1 MREQMISKREDLAEK
16 IYALS
21 TLQQNFVIERLKTL
35 HLNSLQS
42 RSLNFVAMYP
52 GTMQRELANYLGKQQ
67 ATVTNILK
75 VLEEKKLIYRRIPKN
90 NERQKN
96 IYLTPEG
103 EQMVEKVQ
111 TIFDELGR
119 QMESVF
125 SKEERQQFELF
136 LKRAEDQLA

>member
-1 MREQMISKREDLAEK
+1 MISKREDLAEK

-21 TLQQNFVIERLKTL
+21 TLQQNFVIERLKSL

-42 RSLNFVAMYP
+42 RSLNFIAMYP